1 MNFIRIIT
9 NVKTRMHSSRIHT
22 GHSLAI
28 CQVRWRQLSAFVPR
42 GCLLLILG
50 CLLLPPE
57 VSAFSPGGEGYIP
70 ALNET
75 NLTDT
80 SKNIT

>member
-28 CQVRWRQLSAFVPR
+28 CQVRWRQLSAFNNFSQEGVCFSDYR
-42 GCLLLILG
+42 SGGSLINLHE
-50 CLLLPPE
+50 LRDQDITIPE
-57 VSAFSPGGEGYIP
+57 FKWG
-70 ALNET
+70 NC
-75 NLTDT
+75 
-80 SKNIT
+80 